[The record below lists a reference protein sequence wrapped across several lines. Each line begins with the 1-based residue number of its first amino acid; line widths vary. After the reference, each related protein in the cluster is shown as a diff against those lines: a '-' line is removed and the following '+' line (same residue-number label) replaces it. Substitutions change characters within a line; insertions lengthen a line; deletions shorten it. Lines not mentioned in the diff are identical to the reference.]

1 MWFAIWAEDAPNSL
15 AARRAT
21 RPVHLARLE
30 QLRAEGRLLV
40 AGPCPAIASADPG
53 EAGFTG
59 SLVIA
64 EFESWDEAQ
73 TWAEQDP
80 YLAAG
85 VYANV
90 TVKPYLKVLP

>member
-1 MWFAIWAEDAPNSL
+1 MWFVIWAEDVPDSL

-21 RPVHLARLE
+21 RPAHLERL
-30 QLRAEGRLLV
+30 QALKNEGRLLV

-53 EAGFTG
+53 DAGFTG
-59 SLVIA
+59 SMVVA
-64 EFESWDEAQ
+64 EFDSLAAAQ
-73 TWAEQDP
+73 TWANADP

-85 VYANV
+85 VYDKV